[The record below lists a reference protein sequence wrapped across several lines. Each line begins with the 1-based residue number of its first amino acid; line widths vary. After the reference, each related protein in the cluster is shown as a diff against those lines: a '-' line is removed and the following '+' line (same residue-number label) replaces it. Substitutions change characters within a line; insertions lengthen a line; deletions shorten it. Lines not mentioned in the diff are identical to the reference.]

1 MKRPL
6 TYHISRLVRTLS
18 LTPRPYTTAVILA
31 GGVGSRMEKE
41 GGVAKQ
47 WLEIG
52 GMTVLERAVRAFE
65 DCPHIDEIV
74 VVVRRGEGESAATV
88 LRAMGTNKVRAVVA
102 GGKTRQHSAYNGAR
116 RVSKETRYIA
126 IHDAA
131 RPFVD
136 PRDISAVVT
145 SAYLERAASLGTP
158 VTDTVKRVDSRG
170 YVVETKDR
178 SELWLA
184 ATPQVFSYPMYMS
197 AATSALKAG
206 RVVTDDNMLMEY
218 IGQRVRMVAAKGEIL
233 KITTPRDLRLAEA
246 LAERAGEEEEKDDT
260 V

>member
-1 MKRPL
+1 MKRPI
-6 TYHISRLVRTLS
+6 TYHLARLVRALS
-18 LTPRPYTTAVILA
+18 LTPRPHTAAVVLA
-31 GGVGSRMEKE
+31 GGVGSRMGNT

-52 GMTVLERAVRAFE
+52 GISLLERAVRAFE
-65 DCPHIDEIV
+65 ECPHIDEIV
-74 VVVRRGEGESAATV
+74 VVVRRGEGESAATL
-88 LRAMGTNKVRAVVA
+88 LRAMGTKKVRAVVA

-116 RVSKETRYIA
+116 RVSKGTRYIA

-131 RPFVD
+131 RPFVA
-136 PRDISAVVT
+136 PSDISAVVT
-145 SAYLERAASLGTP
+145 AAYIEKAASLGVP
-158 VTDTVKRVDSRG
+158 MTDTVKRVDTRN

-184 ATPQVFSYPMYMS
+184 ATPQVFSYPMYMA

-206 RVVTDDNMLMEY
+206 RTVTDDNMLMEH
-218 IGQRVRMVAAKGEIL
+218 IGQRVRMIAAKGEVL

-246 LAERAGEEEEKDDT
+246 LAEHRREEEDDDET

>member
-1 MKRPL
+1 MKRPI
-6 TYHISRLVRTLS
+6 TYHISRLIRTLS
-18 LTPRPYTTAVILA
+18 LAPRPHTAAVILA
-31 GGVGSRMEKE
+31 GGVGSRMGNT

-47 WLEIG
+47 WLEVG
-52 GMTVLERAVRAFE
+52 GITLLERAVRAFE
-65 DCPHIDEIV
+65 ECPHIDEIV

-88 LRAMGTNKVRAVVA
+88 LRAMDTKKVRAVVA

-116 RVSKETRYIA
+116 RVSKGTRYIA

-131 RPFVD
+131 RPLVD
-136 PRDISAVVT
+136 ARDISAVVT
-145 SAYLERAASLGTP
+145 AAYLEKAASLGVP
-158 VTDTVKRVDSRG
+158 ATDTVKRVDSRG

-184 ATPQVFSYPMYMS
+184 ATPQVFSYPMYMA

-206 RVVTDDNMLMEY
+206 RGVTDDNMLMEF
-218 IGQRVRMVAAKGEIL
+218 IGQRVRMVEAKGEVL
-233 KITTPRDLRLAEA
+233 KITTPRDLRIAEA
-246 LAERAGEEEEKDDT
+246 LVAGARGEEENNDT